1 MVLEQAD
8 RGGRV
13 MQGQTHGGKGSAQR
27 PTDGKKFAS
36 NWDAIFNK
44 TQQKPKDKEK
54 EVKK

>member
-1 MVLEQAD
+1 MKH
-8 RGGRV
+8 
-13 MQGQTHGGKGSAQR
+13 GQTHGGKGSSQR

-36 NWDAIFNK
+36 NWDVIFNK